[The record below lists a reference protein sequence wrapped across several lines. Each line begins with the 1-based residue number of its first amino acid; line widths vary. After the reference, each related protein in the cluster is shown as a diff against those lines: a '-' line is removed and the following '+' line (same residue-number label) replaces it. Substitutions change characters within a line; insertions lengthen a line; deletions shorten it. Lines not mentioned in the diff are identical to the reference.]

1 VAGPGT
7 SVAVRVG
14 PPGVTE
20 PARVGVAELVG
31 GGGVKVGP
39 VLVAVSVWVGVGEN
53 AEVSEGMGVSGVR
66 VGEGVRVNVGVR
78 VGRVGEGVRV
88 LLGVRLGVPPVC
100 ACTVGAEA
108 HTPSAARPITSHNP
122 IQKRVICIYLNRL
135 PKCKNCSRL

>member
-1 VAGPGT
+1 M
-7 SVAVRVG
+7 AVRVG

-39 VLVAVSVWVGVGEN
+39 LLVGDGVTVGVGEN

-66 VGEGVRVNVGVR
+66 LGEGVRVNVGVR

-88 LLGVRLGVPPVC
+88 LLGVRLGVPLVC
-100 ACTVGAEA
+100 A
-108 HTPSAARPITSHNP
+108 SAAGADAHSPSKAKPIPSHIP
-122 IQKRVICIYLNRL
+122 AQKRVICICLNRL